1 MGWIIIINMNFKIVG
16 ESSQSVTLWAVLPP
30 SHLQEQKEQE
40 EAGSHGREETT

>member
-16 ESSQSVTLWAVLPP
+16 ERAPSQSVTLRAAPPP

-40 EAGSHGREETT
+40 GAGR